1 MVATPSGK
9 IDPHSKG
16 GRKLPIER
24 VLGREGRCV
33 LTSSETLSRGGSPA
47 GGSSVPSP
55 RGRRWVC
62 PAQLRTMPVST
73 YFYLTL
79 GMAVMGELGTQIP
92 ESLRVQLHVSSCI

>member
-1 MVATPSGK
+1 M
-9 IDPHSKG
+9 
-16 GRKLPIER
+16 
-24 VLGREGRCV
+24 